1 MSLGFS
7 GSRPF
12 LQLLLVHYLGI
23 FNDRLDSRSCCC
35 LRFGLEWSETMWD
48 ISLSNCDSEN
58 RYEKKKSIQTMHCFD
73 LPSCGWWGNY
83 LNPYGNVYFAV
94 PHIAG
99 FQGSPL
105 HFPYV
110 RGVVYHFGCS
120 VLFGAVRNGDLFI
133 RAAAV
138 PVLNV
143 CCYIF
148 RLSTVTKALISAII
162 VVLFFLSI

>member
-12 LQLLLVHYLGI
+12 LQLLLEHYLDI
-23 FNDRLDSRSCCC
+23 LNDRLVSRSCCFI
-35 LRFGLEWSETMWD
+35 LFSLERSEAMWD
-48 ISLSNCDSEN
+48 ISLSNCESEDG
-58 RYEKKKSIQTMHCFD
+58 YEKKKSIQTMCCFD
-73 LPSCGWWGNY
+73 LSSSSWWGNY
-83 LNPYGNVYFAV
+83 LNPYGNIYFAV

-99 FQGSPL
+99 FQGSSL

-110 RGVVYHFGCS
+110 HWVVYHFRCS
-120 VLFGAVRNGDLFI
+120 VLLGAVRKEGLFI

-138 PVLNV
+138 PVLNI

-148 RLSTVTKALISAII
+148 RLSTVTMALISTII
-162 VVLFFLSI
+162 VVLFFLFI